1 MNDHEKIRELLTL
14 LAASVLEPQEEK
26 QVMDHLRTCESCRT
40 ELEDWKLLAGGL
52 RRLPTPQPRAVVVE
66 RARAQAQIRLNEEF
80 EHRWNRSV
88 IVGLV
93 VFAWVLTLLSWPLV
107 RLLTG
112 GLLGLLVPG
121 FSHAWIVFGAF
132 TTSVWL
138 AGGAAA
144 VLLSM
149 QHRRE
154 RRLA

>member
-14 LAASVLEPQEEK
+14 LAAGVLEPQEEK
-26 QVMDHLRTCESCRT
+26 QVMDHLRTCEPCRA

-154 RRLA
+154 RRWA